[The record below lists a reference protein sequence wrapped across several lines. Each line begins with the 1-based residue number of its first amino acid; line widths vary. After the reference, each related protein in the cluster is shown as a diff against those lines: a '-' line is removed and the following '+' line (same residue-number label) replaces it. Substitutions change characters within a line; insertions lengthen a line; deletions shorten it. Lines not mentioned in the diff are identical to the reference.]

1 MNKKLFIYLV
11 KIEKHSLT
19 IKLITKKVKSSFTS
33 EDVFFLYCTIILYK
47 S

>member
-19 IKLITKKVKSSFTS
+19 IKTILSTKKVKSSFKS
-33 EDVFFLYCTIILYK
+33 EDEFIFIVMF
-47 S
+47 